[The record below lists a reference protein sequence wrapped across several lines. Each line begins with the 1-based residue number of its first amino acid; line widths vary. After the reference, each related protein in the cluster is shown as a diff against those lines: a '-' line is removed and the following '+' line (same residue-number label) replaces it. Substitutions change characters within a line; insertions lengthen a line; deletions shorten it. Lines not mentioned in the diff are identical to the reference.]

1 MMPDMN
7 ADANRLARLWDELVA
22 GKYPPDDAD
31 TEFLSAINQL
41 DQLAAVSPAPPEI
54 VAHGWEKLMEGLGQL
69 VPYEPDAAV
78 LKPSNGHHPVHQ
90 NSVTVIGNIRGRFET
105 LAAFYRIVA
114 IAVIAGFLGGFITGG
129 WTRIAM
135 RIAGTLTSDHN
146 RGLLTENDAAVG
158 HLTFSGTLFIAFT
171 GAAFGVLA
179 ALMYVAVRR
188 WIPGSRRQQ
197 PIIFSLLLL
206 GVFGFVVMD
215 PTNPDYVTFGPP
227 WLNVLT
233 FSLGY
238 IVIGTVVGTLVE
250 ALDRRIPALRD
261 FTGTTWLR
269 GLKIGA
275 MFPAFAFGTLGIAA
289 LSFASSEAGPLL
301 MLVIFVAAILCLIA
315 PHIGKLRGFQLS
327 KSPVFGYAVFAAPSL
342 IGLTLTLRAIAMILG
357 G

>member
-22 GKYPPDDAD
+22 GKYPPDDVDA
-31 TEFLSAINQL
+31 EFLSAINQFE
-41 DQLAAVSPAPPEI
+41 QLAYVPPAAPEI
-54 VAHGWEKLMEGLGQL
+54 VARSWEKLIEGVGQL
-69 VPYEPDAAV
+69 VPYELDAAM
-78 LKPSNGHHPVHQ
+78 LKPTNGHHTAHPA
-90 NSVTVIGNIRGRFET
+90 SVAVIGNVRGRFET

-114 IAVIAGFLGGFITGG
+114 IAVIAGFVGGFLTGG

-135 RIAGTLTSDHN
+135 RIAGTLTSDRNH
-146 RGLLTENDAAVG
+146 GLLTENDAAVG
-158 HLTFSGTLFIAFT
+158 QLTLGGTLTIAFT
-171 GAAFGVLA
+171 GAAFGILA
-179 ALMYVAVRR
+179 AMIYIAVRR

-197 PIIFSLLLL
+197 PFIFSLLLL

-250 ALDRRIPALRD
+250 AFDRRIPALSD
-261 FTGTTWLR
+261 FTGATWLH

-275 MFPAFAFGTLGIAA
+275 LFPCFLLGIFGIGA
-289 LSFASSEAGPLL
+289 LGFASSEIGPLL
-301 MLVIFVAAILCLIA
+301 ILVIFVAAILCLIA

-327 KSPVFGYAVFAAPSL
+327 KSPVIGYAMFAAPSL